1 MFLCSM
7 ADKRDFLYLRV
18 SYSDKGKL
26 LKQNFDKRPLWGEV
40 RPMLRR
46 YFLLFFFFRFF
57 LSSDLSKSMLKS
69 SLTFYFRA
77 NLAFI
82 FLKREA
88 FLVVLLIALFAC
100 NLGLFQ
106 QIFAAITLINMIVII
121 FTWGTSKMF
130 TKFYV
135 FFAEAFGMKIILTN
149 STLDEILQV
158 VPFVANL
165 AYFYLLC
172 DFPAVKK

>member
-1 MFLCSM
+1 
-7 ADKRDFLYLRV
+7 
-18 SYSDKGKL
+18 
-26 LKQNFDKRPLWGEV
+26 
-40 RPMLRR
+40 
-46 YFLLFFFFRFF
+46 
-57 LSSDLSKSMLKS
+57 
-69 SLTFYFRA
+69 
-77 NLAFI
+77 
-82 FLKREA
+82 
-88 FLVVLLIALFAC
+88 
-100 NLGLFQ
+100 
-106 QIFAAITLINMIVII
+106 
-121 FTWGTSKMF
+121 MF